1 MNKKTVMKS
10 FRFYP
15 SLAQSVSCEA
25 RHRDISEAE
34 FVRKIIEESLKNDR
48 KYTASLLGKK
58 PHEFFYSQKMVSQ
71 N

>member
-15 SLAQSVSCEA
+15 SLAQSISCEA

-48 KYTASLLGKK
+48 K
-58 PHEFFYSQKMVSQ
+58 
-71 N
+71 

>member
-1 MNKKTVMKS
+1 MQINTFVKHNLFNNQQGNVMNKKTVMKS

-48 KYTASLLGKK
+48 K
-58 PHEFFYSQKMVSQ
+58 
-71 N
+71 

>member
-48 KYTASLLGKK
+48 KYTASLLGKNHMNFSIHK
-58 PHEFFYSQKMVSQ
+58 KW
-71 N
+71 